1 VRILGKYVTVSV
13 KIPQELKDK
22 MKRLN
27 IKASE
32 VLRYAI
38 EEEVRR
44 REAEKL
50 KEDINKLKPVL
61 DKVSMEDVVK
71 SIREDRDNR

>member
-1 VRILGKYVTVSV
+1 VRLLGKYVTVSV
-13 KIPQELKDK
+13 KIPQELKEK
-22 MKRLN
+22 MKQLN
-27 IKASE
+27 IKASK
-32 VLRYAI
+32 VLRTAI

-50 KEDINKLKPVL
+50 GEDIDKLKPVL

-71 SIREDRDNR
+71 TIREDRDKR

>member
-1 VRILGKYVTVSV
+1 MRLLGKYVTVSV
-13 KIPQELKDK
+13 KIPQELKEK
-22 MKRLN
+22 MKQLN
-27 IKASE
+27 IKASK
-32 VLRYAI
+32 VLRTAI

-50 KEDINKLKPVL
+50 GEDIDKLKPVL

-71 SIREDRDNR
+71 TIREDRDKR